1 MSKHFLIVLSFVNFI
16 ICCSSVTEEIIDH
29 YEKVILEEKE
39 KARSYE
45 LPSNAHMYIPEYNDP
60 PLDFGT
66 FDFIIAGA
74 GSTGSVIARR
84 LSEIKQWNILV
95 LEAGEFGNEVTDI
108 PRISYDVVMASDYN
122 WGYYSVPQKNSCLGM
137 EEERCPFPR
146 GRGVGRTS
154 LLNGLAYARG
164 SKIDY
169 DIWCAQGNPGWCYED
184 VLPYFKKSED
194 FRKNDPDAVVD
205 MAFHGVGGPLHVNFP
220 MPRAEQCKVFFKAN
234 EELGY
239 QQIEWNGLNATGVS
253 PNQVNVK
260 HGKRQDSGTAFL
272 KPVLDRSNL
281 VVLTKSVMK
290 IVINELKVAEG
301 VTFSYKGRVYTA
313 IASKEVIVSLGAIS
327 SPQLLMVSG
336 IVPGEHLKEFGIP
349 LVQNLEV
356 GSALSDHVQIYG
368 LTFSSNLSEPV
379 QTLREQIKDYLA
391 GVGLLSQP
399 LNRQVLGYYQTY
411 VEMIPNY
418 QDLEI
423 SFYFSNATT
432 FTLNKLQRW
441 KESVSEAIEGVDS
454 SSSFSMYP
462 TLLHLKSTGTLRLKS
477 ASPFD
482 YPLID
487 PKCLSDPEGKDL
499 ETAYQ
504 AVQLVQRLIDTEAFR
519 KINAKLETKPIK
531 VCSDKFK
538 FKSKDYW
545 YCALS
550 YMSGHSNHPVGT
562 CRMGP
567 DPSQR
572 DVVDAQLRVYGIG
585 KLRVADASVIPLS
598 KSSHPNA
605 VCYMIAEKL
614 ADLLKIEYGML

>member
-154 LLNGLAYARG
+154 LLNGLAYARC

-260 HGKRQDSGTAFL
+260 HGKRQDSDTAFL

-281 VVLTKSVMK
+281 VVLTKSFVMK

-336 IVPGEHLKEFGIP
+336 IIPGEHLKEFGIP

-356 GSALSDHVQIYG
+356 GSALSDHVQTYG

-477 ASPFD
+477 ASF
-482 YPLID
+482 
-487 PKCLSDPEGKDL
+487 
-499 ETAYQ
+499 
-504 AVQLVQRLIDTEAFR
+504 
-519 KINAKLETKPIK
+519 
-531 VCSDKFK
+531 
-538 FKSKDYW
+538 
-545 YCALS
+545 
-550 YMSGHSNHPVGT
+550 
-562 CRMGP
+562 
-567 DPSQR
+567 
-572 DVVDAQLRVYGIG
+572 
-585 KLRVADASVIPLS
+585 SVF
-598 KSSHPNA
+598 
-605 VCYMIAEKL
+605 EF
-614 ADLLKIEYGML
+614 E